1 MLKVNIH
8 IFSTLLILLSA
19 GFSDA
24 QTDSLVLSNGDVIVG
39 EIKELNRG
47 VLTIATDY
55 SDDDFKI
62 EWKGVREIY
71 SESRL
76 VSTLTNG
83 RRYGGTIA
91 TIDEGT
97 LKIMDDDDGEIVFT
111 KQELVFLKTLDETFA
126 SRLYANIDFGLSL
139 TKANNLRQV
148 SMRSKVGYLAETWQ
162 ADASYNNLY
171 SVQDESEPI
180 RRLDGGLTYRYY
192 LPDDWYLPVDLTFL
206 SNTEQLLDIRMN
218 GKAGIGRYFLR
229 TNNYYLGF
237 AGGASY
243 VSEFFSSEEPDK
255 SSFEAYLGFELNL
268 YDIGDLS
275 LLTRAVAFRG
285 ITEAGRWRSDVVF
298 DAKYDLPLDFYIRLG
313 ITLNYDNQPAENAP
327 DSDYVL
333 SSGFGWEW

>member
-1 MLKVNIH
+1 MLKINIY
-8 IFSTLLILLSA
+8 LLSLLFVPLFA
-19 GFSDA
+19 SLSLA
-24 QTDSLVLSNGDVIVG
+24 QTDSLLLNNGDVIVG

-47 VLTIATDY
+47 VLTIETDY

-83 RRYGGTIA
+83 RRYSGAIGTIG
-91 TIDEGT
+91 DDT
-97 LKIMDDDDGEIVFT
+97 LKIMDKDDGEIVFA
-111 KQELVFLKTLDETFA
+111 KQDLVFLKTLDETFA

-148 SMRSKVGYLAETWQ
+148 SMRSKVGYLAESWQ

-192 LPDDWYLPVDLTFL
+192 LPADWYLPVDLTFL

-229 TNNYYLGF
+229 TNNYFLGF
-237 AGGASY
+237 AVGASY
-243 VSEFFSSEEPDK
+243 VSEYFSSEEPDK
-255 SSFEAYLGFELNL
+255 SSFEGYLGSELNL

-275 LLTRAVAFRG
+275 LLTRAVVYRG
-285 ITEAGRWRSDVVF
+285 ITESGRWRSDVVF